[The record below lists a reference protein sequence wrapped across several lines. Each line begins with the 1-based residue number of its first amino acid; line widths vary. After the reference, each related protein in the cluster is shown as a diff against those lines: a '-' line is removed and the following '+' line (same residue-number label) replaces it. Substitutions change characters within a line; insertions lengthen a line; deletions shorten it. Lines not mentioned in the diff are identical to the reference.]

1 MPKTKT
7 CSSCQQQ
14 IDIGHVFCMHCGT
27 NQEKEASCPT
37 CHSPLA
43 GDTNFCNQCGN
54 KTTQKSKSS
63 NINAILVI
71 LLTVIVISLTLRI
84 PIQRVLLF
92 FIPVVIVWAVH
103 SLLKKIEGS

>member
-1 MPKTKT
+1 MPKTKI

-14 IDIGHVFCMHCGT
+14 IDAEHVFCMHCGT
-27 NQEKEASCPT
+27 NQEKETICSA

-54 KTTQKSKSS
+54 ETTVKSKGS
-63 NINAILVI
+63 NVNAILVI